1 MIRYRRHRD
10 LRLTRLDE
18 DGVALHLGE
27 RKYVTV
33 NGTGATILES
43 LAEPRTVEELV
54 AVLCAEYEVTPEAAR
69 GAVEAY
75 LADCEQ
81 AKLVERV

>member
-1 MIRYRRHRD
+1 MIRYRRHAD

-33 NGTGATILES
+33 NGTGATVLEALEAPKS
-43 LAEPRTVEELV
+43 VDELV
-54 AVLCAEYEVTPEAAR
+54 AVVCAAYEVNAETARETIEAF
-69 GAVEAY
+69 
-75 LADCEQ
+75 LAECER
-81 AKLVERV
+81 AKLVERE